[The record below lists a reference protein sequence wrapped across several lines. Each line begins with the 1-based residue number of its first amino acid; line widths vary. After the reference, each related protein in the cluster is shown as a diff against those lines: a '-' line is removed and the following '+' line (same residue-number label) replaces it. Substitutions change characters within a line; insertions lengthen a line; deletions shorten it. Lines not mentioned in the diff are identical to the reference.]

1 MPRRPVGVDTVRPL
15 LPARAR
21 IAADG
26 IDVDPEASV
35 ACRPTRC
42 PQIDRRVDAPCLD
55 DVEQAA
61 VQPPPCARVS
71 VPGAVGDRPADLL
84 LADERELDPEVLVG
98 DERRDVDELIEEV
111 EGEGEAPLR
120 VPEAALP
127 RNRVR
132 GRASYPTN
140 RPSLAGHRGHKP
152 RIPGRQP

>member
-84 LADERELDPEVLVG
+84 LADERELDPEVLGG

-120 VPEAALP
+120 GAPAP
-127 RNRVR
+127 QD
-132 GRASYPTN
+132 RAVGIDAN
-140 RPSLAGHRGHKP
+140 EPSLDRDGVDEDDMAA
-152 RIPGRQP
+152 